1 MPPPEDWY
9 GRTIAVSAALFLGT
23 LLVVSRAIGNEFGRS
38 LRNRS
43 SGCLDWSGDPP
54 PSSRILCSFAVIRAQ
69 ARGLT
74 YPVVLRKIAWTT
86 TRAREA
92 SHRPRGSH
100 DKT

>member
-43 SGCLDWSGDPP
+43 SGCLDWPGDPP
-54 PSSRILCSFAVIRAQ
+54 QSSRVLGSFAVMPSASEAPHLSRRATQ
-69 ARGLT
+69 NSL
-74 YPVVLRKIAWTT
+74 
-86 TRAREA
+86 
-92 SHRPRGSH
+92 H
-100 DKT
+100 DNPC